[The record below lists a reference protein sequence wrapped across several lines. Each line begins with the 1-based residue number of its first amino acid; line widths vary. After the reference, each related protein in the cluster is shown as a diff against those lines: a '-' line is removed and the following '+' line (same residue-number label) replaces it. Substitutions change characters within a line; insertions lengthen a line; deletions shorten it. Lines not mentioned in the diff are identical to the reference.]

1 MKKRPFTESLKR
13 AITESGLSNVELE
26 RATGIQRASLWRFM
40 VNDRTLRLD
49 RADTLAEFFGLTVSI
64 PKQNKGK

>member
-40 VNDRTLRLD
+40 VNERTLRLD
-49 RADTLAEFFGLTVSI
+49 RADTLAEFFGLTVNT
-64 PKQNKGK
+64 PKAKRGK